1 MSDHPEKAKRRKR
14 LCLGISCLGCG
25 VVGGFL
31 LMVFAVILFVFLRPF
46 LFYASEEGRGRK
58 VGTMDEILASET
70 NFYTMH
76 SEWDSWRAPLRYPYE
91 LNTLTRDAN
100 PDLMWER
107 KFIVEAVE
115 SIGYQKG
122 YFAGVGRKRTFR
134 DTAPAEPQ
142 WFLITPEATHL
153 LFDSQEAFEA
163 CLQQKSLAPFT
174 FFPALD
180 FVHTFERDD
189 SCLPVYNR
197 AEIFPSITFPGDNP
211 VTSPKP

>member
-1 MSDHPEKAKRRKR
+1 MNNQPDKAKRRKM

-46 LFYASEEGRGRK
+46 LFYASEESRGRK

-91 LNTLTRDAN
+91 LNTLIRDAN
-100 PDLMWER
+100 PDLMWEQ
-107 KFIVEAVE
+107 KYIAEAVE

-134 DTAPAEPQ
+134 DGETGATL

-153 LFDSQEAFEA
+153 LFDTQEAFEA
-163 CLQQKSLAPFT
+163 CLQQKDLAPFT
-174 FFPALD
+174 FFPALE

-189 SCLPVYNR
+189 TCLPVYNR
-197 AEIFPSITFPGDNP
+197 AELFPSITFPGD
-211 VTSPKP
+211 SE